1 MARTKVFLGT
11 LVVAAAVLATAVP
24 PARAADEVLS
34 GNIREADNK
43 TGQNTNT
50 GAGVKTNHLQN
61 GAVTSAKI
69 KDGNVLTADLALRS
83 VTATKVGFYKR
94 VLIVDVNGGGNFVSP
109 VAAMNAAAAMSPPP
123 SAGAP
128 VLVRIMP
135 GVYDIGQSPVV
146 MRPFV
151 DVEGSGEGMTRIV
164 GAVASAAPGSGAA
177 VVGASDA
184 EIRFLSIANAAAGPY
199 VAGFIAPPGTS
210 PSLLHVTVTASGG
223 ATTHGISAN
232 GASVKLENVN
242 ASSAATLPLLVEDAS
257 AGISLAN
264 CAETVLSRVSA
275 VATAGYNNYG
285 VSIADCSPRL
295 QDVEATA
302 AGSPYPDYVGYSA
315 GVFVSGVGEPVLKG
329 VTASGEFAG
338 LLVYAAGGTRVHA
351 DGCSFGG
358 GQAVE
363 VNSPVWFSASR
374 INGGITRVNNA
385 PLKCVGSYN
394 GSYDWLLPDCSTCT
408 AADGLAY
415 VGVHAD
421 AASCETEA
429 AQQGAARCCSR
440 MSQGFQFDPGG
451 LCYVVCR

>member
-1 MARTKVFLGT
+1 
-11 LVVAAAVLATAVP
+11 
-24 PARAADEVLS
+24 
-34 GNIREADNK
+34 
-43 TGQNTNT
+43 
-50 GAGVKTNHLQN
+50 
-61 GAVTSAKI
+61 
-69 KDGNVLTADLALRS
+69 
-83 VTATKVGFYKR
+83 
-94 VLIVDVNGGGNFVSP
+94 
-109 VAAMNAAAAMSPPP
+109 
-123 SAGAP
+123 
-128 VLVRIMP
+128 
-135 GVYDIGQSPVV
+135 
-146 MRPFV
+146 MR
-151 DVEGSGEGMTRIV
+151 GMTRIV
-164 GAVASAAPGSGAA
+164 GAVASAAPGCVGAA

-329 VTASGEFAG
+329 RDGER
-338 LLVYAAGGTRVHA
+338 RVCRPPCLCRRRHA
-351 DGCSFGG
+351 RARPDGCSFGG

-374 INGGITRVNNA
+374 INGGITRGQQCPPEVCRFPTTGTTTGSSPTARRA
-385 PLKCVGSYN
+385 PRRTDSRTSGCMPMLRPARRKPPSR
-394 GSYDWLLPDCSTCT
+394 
-408 AADGLAY
+408 ARR
-415 VGVHAD
+415 
-421 AASCETEA
+421 
-429 AQQGAARCCSR
+429 GAAA
-440 MSQGFQFDPGG
+440 G
-451 LCYVVCR
+451 